1 MISKNIKKNIFKKA
15 YSYDH
20 NFNYYSIALG
30 KPFYE
35 EDIIT
40 YYHGKILHIPFFP
53 FDQNLHNIKKRVKNI
68 IDNHNAKIIIYW
80 GTKNLSRMK
89 LNGYKLILTEKFDPY
104 NVDTI
109 IDLNNLCLEAR
120 KNLMRELRRA
130 KQNNIIIN
138 IRNIRMFNKEHI
150 KLIKEFLETHE
161 VDYFNIHLINS
172 LKRALKFKTTK
183 IIEARKNKELVGLSI
198 LDTFLP
204 NMPVYL
210 FGFYNK
216 NYYGLST
223 MMYFKMIEYSQKI
236 GAVVLNL
243 GYTIHKNLYK
253 YKKKWPI
260 ITTDA
265 VGSHVWESEQGL
277 YKKLVHK
284 WTSERSNFADH

>member
-1 MISKNIKKNIFKKA
+1 MISENVKKIISKKV
-15 YSYDH
+15 YNYDH

-30 KPFYE
+30 EPFYE

-40 YYHGKILHIPFFP
+40 YYDGKLLCIPFFP
-53 FDQNLHNIKKRVKNI
+53 LNRNLHDVKNQVKNI
-68 IDNHNAKIIIYW
+68 INNHNAKIIIYW

-109 IDLNNLCLEAR
+109 IDLNSLYLETR

-130 KQNNIIIN
+130 KQNNIVIN
-138 IRNIRMFNKEHI
+138 IRHISMFDREHI
-150 KLIKEFLETHE
+150 KLIKEFLDTHE

-172 LKRALKFKTTK
+172 LRRILKFKTTK
-183 IIEARKNKELVGLSI
+183 IIEARKDQELIGFSI
-198 LDTFLP
+198 LDTFLS

-223 MMYFKMIEYSQKI
+223 MIYFKMIEYSQKN

-243 GYTIHKNLYK
+243 GYTMHKNLYK

-277 YKKLVHK
+277 YKKLVQK
-284 WTSERSNFADH
+284 WTSEKLKFTHY